1 MHADIVRHKHPS
13 EINTWCWILHE
24 SEMKGNEWNERER
37 ESERH
42 MLSPIHFLS
51 ISNGTRIWSF
61 SFSEESLSGSYITF
75 FQLRLWY
82 IYFFIVLFYSQ
93 FFSFLFCELQIV
105 NHFLTGFSVPKLT
118 RFCYMN
124 IKLKILLHRDLDN
137 VLLTYTIMN
146 LC

>member
-1 MHADIVRHKHPS
+1 MVHLNSP
-13 EINTWCWILHE
+13 CMQILWGTNIRLKSTRGVE
-24 SEMKGNEWNERER
+24 SCTRARWKVMNGMRER

-124 IKLKILLHRDLDN
+124 IKLKIDN